1 MMDDDSPRGI
11 NFFH

>member
-1 MMDDDSPRGI
+1 MMDDESPRGI